1 MVSKSKLYTQLDRNE
16 DELKRRIIP
25 HLEKA
30 ASGNNDLVFCTTEFN
45 PFPQLKFSADT
56 ETESLIQL
64 GRKILTLREKLG
76 EETAGTIAE
85 RICWYCRK
93 WADTTKH
100 HGKAAQ
106 ELSVQFLGEIH
117 DDTIC

>member
-1 MVSKSKLYTQLDRNE
+1 MVSKSKLYAQLDRNDE
-16 DELKRRIIP
+16 ELKRRIIP

-30 ASGNNDLVFCTTEFN
+30 AGGNNDLVFCTTEFS
-45 PFPQLKFSADT
+45 PFPQLKYPADS
-56 ETESLIQL
+56 ETDSLIQL
-64 GRKILTLREKLG
+64 GRSILTLRQKLG
-76 EETAGTIAE
+76 EETKGTIAE
-85 RICWYCRK
+85 RICWYCRE
-93 WADTTKH
+93 WGGTTKH